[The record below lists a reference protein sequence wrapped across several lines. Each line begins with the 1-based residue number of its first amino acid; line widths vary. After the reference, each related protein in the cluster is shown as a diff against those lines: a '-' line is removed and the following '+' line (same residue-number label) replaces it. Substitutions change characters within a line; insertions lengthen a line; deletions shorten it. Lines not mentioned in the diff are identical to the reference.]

1 MDPRSAESEG
11 RDPPSVRADGQVRD
25 PLESWTRKDGALVGT
40 FGIQD
45 TAVAGAGL
53 ALEVGEVG
61 QAGVATQVK
70 AR

>member
-1 MDPRSAESEG
+1 LA
-11 RDPPSVRADGQVRD
+11 
-25 PLESWTRKDGALVGT
+25 GT

-53 ALEVGEVG
+53 ALEVGEIG
-61 QAGVATQVK
+61 LAGIAAQVK